1 MPSAFRC
8 TKFPFGSFV
17 RHTGAMTPR
26 RMVWRLAA
34 LFWTVFGVISGFQ
47 VWISMITHG
56 HSVPRLLLYY
66 VAIWEAWLAATAV
79 IVWLAR
85 RFPVVPAK
93 RFPILVHFLAACAI
107 AIVHSFYWLALMIA
121 IRPFDRM
128 TAEPSQLDVAQ
139 ILFYRLPLE
148 WVLYC
153 LVLGAAMAFEFYERY
168 RERAL
173 QAAQLE
179 TSLADARL
187 HALELQ
193 IQPHF
198 LFNTLNAISGLIR
211 SKRADE
217 AIAMVAGLSELLRYT
232 LDHAGDQQVALDEE
246 LTVLRRYLEIQR
258 ARFPDRM
265 SFTIEATAE
274 AGRGAVPALLL
285 QPLAE
290 NAVRHG
296 IALSASPGVIEVR
309 AFRIDGLLKIEVF
322 NSGAVGERSE
332 SGIGV
337 RNTIDRLRHLYGD
350 GGRFDLSSANGGV
363 LASVSVPWKVVST

>member
-1 MPSAFRC
+1 
-8 TKFPFGSFV
+8 
-17 RHTGAMTPR
+17 
-26 RMVWRLAA
+26 MVWRLAA